1 MGDPRRFNL
10 MADLIAENF
19 PDKAAAIADVAAGKG
34 HLKAA
39 LYLRGYRKVTAW
51 DRRRKLAKARPGQRF
66 QLFDYRN
73 APRDYRLVVGMHP
86 DEATDQIILYAAKH
100 RVPFVVCP
108 CCIKPSATAYDGA
121 PTFAAWANHLRALAA
136 AGRMALEEI
145 ALPMEG
151 RNLVMIGRP
160 HRR

>member
-1 MGDPRRFNL
+1 VGDPRRFSL
-10 MADLIAENF
+10 LADLIQERF
-19 PDKAAAIADVAAGKG
+19 PDTRLPIADVAAGKG

-51 DRRRKLAKARPGQRF
+51 DRRRKLAKARPGQKF

-73 APRDYRLVVGMHP
+73 APRDYRLVLGMHP

-108 CCIKPSATAYDGA
+108 CCTKPSAVPYEG
-121 PTFAAWANHLRALAA
+121 PTSFSAWANHLRALARG
-136 AGRMALEEI
+136 GRMVLEEVE
-145 ALPMEG
+145 LPMGG
-151 RNLVMIGRP
+151 RNLVLVGRP
-160 HRR
+160 QR